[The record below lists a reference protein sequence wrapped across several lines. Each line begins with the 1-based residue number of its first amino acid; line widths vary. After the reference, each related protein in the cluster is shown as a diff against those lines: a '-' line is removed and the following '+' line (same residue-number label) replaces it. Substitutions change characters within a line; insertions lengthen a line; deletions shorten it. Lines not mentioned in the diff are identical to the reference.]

1 MYLRLHKLLGNFM
14 LLVFALVIMG
24 MTSKAS
30 FAKDNGHAIK
40 ELGAKVEF
48 VKIYQ
53 ADVEE
58 EDEED
63 SEDEEEERF

>member
-1 MYLRLHKLLGNFM
+1 MHLRLQKLMDNFM
-14 LLVFALVIMG
+14 LLVFALAIMG

-30 FAKDNGHAIK
+30 FATDNGNVIK

-53 ADVEE
+53 ADVD
-58 EDEED
+58 ED
-63 SEDEEEERF
+63 EDEEEEEERF

>member
-1 MYLRLHKLLGNFM
+1 MQFRFLLFM
-14 LLVFALVIMG
+14 FAFVLMG

-30 FAKDNGHAIK
+30 FASSNDNVIK
-40 ELGAKVEF
+40 ELGATTEY

-53 ADVEE
+53 ADTE
-58 EDEED
+58 EDEDE